1 MTETSLLP
9 NIVNFLSNIHPFAQL
24 NLEDQKALAGA
35 VDILYL
41 IKDQTLEQQQLV
53 GKGLFI
59 IRSGAIEQRL
69 PSGEL
74 RARLTDEDLFGFSQ
88 LDQEGIGDYYV
99 TAIENT
105 LLYRIPKTKL
115 YQLIEHN
122 PTVRNHFAAQEGVR
136 IAHSTSKPFAEEALY
151 LKTVETVM
159 NKQMAIVSP
168 DLSIQ
173 ATAQIMVKM
182 HRSSALIMQDQCLL
196 GIITDRDITKRV
208 VAEGISI
215 QQPIH
220 TVMTQQPKVI
230 EKNALLIE
238 AIEMMMLHNVRSL
251 PVVDTNSDN
260 VIGVLTATSLV
271 ERSKVQAV
279 FLISR
284 IYRQESLEELLSLV
298 PQKQAVFLTLQEAGT
313 HALIIQQMLTLIADA
328 FTKRLLQLAERE
340 LGKPPMRYAW
350 FVIGSQ
356 ARQEMHLK
364 SDQDS
369 GLILERSPTDEE
381 RAYFQRL
388 TDFVCNGLQHCGYPL
403 CDGEMM
409 ANQAKWSVE
418 LAKWKEYYRQ
428 WIYNPDPQALL
439 DVSVYLDIR
448 FLFGDES
455 LVERLQETILMHIKG
470 NQRFL
475 SLLIA
480 NSLRVNPPLGL
491 FRQFV
496 LAKNGANQKVLNL
509 KKQAINLIIELARV
523 YALAANSLATNT
535 AERLKIASQKEIISE
550 DSQQELYETLSFIS
564 QVRLSHQQQALLQ
577 HLPLSNEIAPTSLT
591 PFERNHLKDAF
602 RIIARYQEAA
612 QIRFNSKGLLR

>member
-1 MTETSLLP
+1 MTESSLLP
-9 NIVNFLSNIHPFAQL
+9 NIVNFLSNIHPFDL
-24 NLEDQKALAGA
+24 LPTDDQKALAGA

-41 IKDQTLEQQQLV
+41 MKDQTLAQEQLV

-59 IRSGAIEQRL
+59 IRSGAVEQRL

-74 RARLTDEDLFGFSQ
+74 RARLSDEDLFGFSQ
-88 LDQEGIGDYYV
+88 LDQEGIGDYHA

-122 PTVRNHFAAQEGVR
+122 PAIRNHFAAQEGVR
-136 IAHSTSKPFAEEALY
+136 LAQSSTKSFAEEALY
-151 LKTVETVM
+151 LKTVESVM
-159 NKQMAIVSP
+159 NRQMAIVSP
-168 DLSIQ
+168 DCSIQ
-173 ATAQIMVKM
+173 DTAKIMVKM
-182 HRSSALIMQDQCLL
+182 HRSSALIMQEQQLL

-208 VAEGISI
+208 VAEGVEIT
-215 QQPIH
+215 QPIH
-220 TVMTQQPKVI
+220 LVMTKQPKVI

-238 AIEMMMLHNVRSL
+238 AVEMMMQHNVRSL
-251 PVVDTNSDN
+251 PVIDGNQI
-260 VIGVLTATSLV
+260 IGVLTATSLV

-279 FLISR
+279 YLISR
-284 IYRQESLEELLSLV
+284 IYRQESLEELIALV
-298 PQKQAVFLTLQEAGT
+298 PQKQAVFLTLQKAGA
-313 HALIIQQMLTLIADA
+313 HAQVIQHMLSLIADA

-340 LGKPPMRYAW
+340 FGPPPMQYAW
-350 FVIGSQ
+350 FVIGSH
-356 ARQEMHLK
+356 ARQEMHFN

-369 GLILERSPTDEE
+369 GLILERSPTPLEQD
-381 RAYFQRL
+381 YFQRL
-388 TDFVCNGLQHCGYPL
+388 SQFVCHGLAQCGYPL
-403 CDGEMM
+403 CEGEMM

-448 FLFGDES
+448 FLFGEES
-455 LVERLQETILMHIKG
+455 LVQRLQETILLHIKG

-475 SLLIA
+475 AFLIA

-496 LAKNGANQKVLNL
+496 LAKNGANQKVFNI
-509 KKQAINLIIELARV
+509 KKQAINLIVELARV
-523 YALAANSLATNT
+523 YALASNSLTTNT
-535 AERLKIASQKEIISE
+535 MERLKIASQAQVISE
-550 DSQQELYETLSFIS
+550 TSQQELYETLSFIS

-577 HLPLSNEIAPTSLT
+577 HQPLSNEIEPTSLT

-612 QIRFNSKGLLR
+612 QLRFNAKGLLR